1 MKRALLLV
9 DHGSQRGEANA
20 VLVQVAEII
29 RRQSDFPVVHY
40 AHMEIAEPTIAQG
53 FDACVAEGA
62 REVIVHPYFLA
73 PGSHYAEDIP
83 RLVAE
88 AAARHPGVRWT
99 ISEPL
104 GIHSKL
110 CEVVLERVEA
120 ALDRGGPPGAPAAE
134 VDISLR
140 GTPSPR

>member
-9 DHGSQRGEANA
+9 DHGSRWDEANA

-29 RRQSDFPVVHY
+29 RGHSDFAMVRY
-40 AHMEIAEPTIAQG
+40 AHMEIAEPTISQG
-53 FDACVAEGA
+53 FDACVADGA

-73 PGSHYAEDIP
+73 PGSHYNEDIP

-88 AAARHPGVRWT
+88 AAAKHPGVRWT
-99 ISEPL
+99 ITEPL
-104 GIHSKL
+104 GIHTKL

-120 ALDRGGPPGAPAAE
+120 ALSRAVADGSG
-134 VDISLR
+134 
-140 GTPSPR
+140 

>member
-1 MKRALLLV
+1 MKRGLLLV
-9 DHGSQRGEANA
+9 DHGSRREQANA

-29 RRQSDFPVVHY
+29 RRQSDFAVVHY

-53 FDACVAEGA
+53 FDACVADGV

-73 PGSHYAEDIP
+73 PGDHYNDTVP

-88 AAARHPGVRWT
+88 AAARHPDVRWT
-99 ISEPL
+99 ITAPL
-104 GIHSKL
+104 GIHAKL

-120 ALDRGGPPGAPAAE
+120 AVDGG
-134 VDISLR
+134 
-140 GTPSPR
+140 

>member
-9 DHGSQRGEANA
+9 DHGSRREQANA

-29 RRQSDFPVVHY
+29 RDRSDFDTVHY
-40 AHMEIAEPTIAQG
+40 AHMEIAEPTIPQG
-53 FDACVAEGA
+53 FDACVADGA

-73 PGSHYAEDIP
+73 PGSHYNDDVP

-88 AAARHPGVRWT
+88 AAAKYPEVRWT
-99 ISEPL
+99 ITEPL

-110 CEVVLERVEA
+110 CDVVLERVEA
-120 ALDRGGPPGAPAAE
+120 ALSRSAGDGSR
-134 VDISLR
+134 
-140 GTPSPR
+140 